1 MSSKTYQRRPV
12 KNFLIKRDLQLRFI
26 FKIVISVFIT
36 SAITLATLSAVY
48 YYKSGSGYFYFMSND
63 LAQDLQR
70 QSILATILPS
80 LLIAEVVSVLLG
92 LGIGLVSS
100 RKFAVPIYKM
110 ENWISSMLAGNL
122 GSKIAFR
129 EKEEFRTLTVHCNSL
144 SDYLTEILK
153 DLERKLN
160 DLEQSTMNDKAREK
174 VAAIKKGLPLRPV
187 Q

>member
-1 MSSKTYQRRPV
+1 MSKTYQRRPV
-12 KNFLIKRDLQLRFI
+12 KNFLIKKDLQLRFI

-70 QSILATILPS
+70 QSILATVLPS
-80 LLIAEVVSVLLG
+80 LVIAEIVSILLG
-92 LGIGLVSS
+92 VAIGLASS
-100 RKFAVPIYKM
+100 RKFAVPIYKI
-110 ENWISSMLAGNL
+110 ETWISNMLSGNL

-144 SDYLTEILK
+144 SDYLAEVFK
-153 DLERKLN
+153 DLEKKLN
-160 DLEQSTMNDKAREK
+160 ELDQATMNDKAREK
-174 VAAIKKGLPLRPV
+174 VAAIKKSLPLRAA